1 MRLTDEFVEHAPVLV
16 EEVTRFLAQGP
27 GLYFDATVGGGGHAA
42 RLLEALPAEARLL
55 AFDRDPAALARARA
69 RLAPFG
75 ERVLLMHRPF
85 DQLGEVLSSE
95 RLGSLAG
102 ALFDLGLSSLQLGD
116 ADRGFSFSREGSL
129 DLRFDPT
136 TGAPAHRL
144 LATADAETLGG
155 WFAKYGELPQSHRLA
170 RSIVEYRRSGP
181 IEDTAQLRKAVAAV
195 WGETPHPRRMAQL
208 FQALRI
214 VVNDELAR
222 VERGLAAATDAL
234 RPGGTLA
241 VISYHSLEDRI
252 VKRALVGAL
261 PGRREAQLGAVR
273 RGPLEPLARR
283 AIVPTPAEIALNPR
297 ARSAKLRVARR
308 IAA

>member
-1 MRLTDEFVEHAPVLV
+1 
-16 EEVTRFLAQGP
+16 
-27 GLYFDATVGGGGHAA
+27 
-42 RLLEALPAEARLL
+42 LLDALPAEARLL
-55 AFDRDPAALARARA
+55 AFDRDPGALERARV

-85 DQLGEVLSSE
+85 DQLGEVLSAE

-144 LATADAETLGG
+144 LATADAATLAR
-155 WFAKYGELPQSHRLA
+155 WFAEFGELPQSHRLA
-170 RSIVEYRRSGP
+170 RSIIEYRATHP
-181 IEDTAQLRKAVAAV
+181 IEETSQLLRAVASV
-195 WGETPHPRRMAQL
+195 WGPTPHPRRMAQL

-214 VVNDELAR
+214 AVNDELER
-222 VERGLAAATDAL
+222 VERGLAVATAAL
-234 RPGGTLA
+234 RPGGVLA

-252 VKRALVGAL
+252 VKRVLVGA
-261 PGRREAQLGAVR
+261 PPARREARLGVVR
-273 RGPLEPLARR
+273 QGPLEPIVRR
-283 AIVPTPAEIALNPR
+283 AIVPTPAEVALNPR
-297 ARSAKLRVARR
+297 ARSARLRVARR

>member
-144 LATADAETLGG
+144 LATADAEALGG
-155 WFAKYGELPQSHRLA
+155 WFAK
-170 RSIVEYRRSGP
+170 
-181 IEDTAQLRKAVAAV
+181 
-195 WGETPHPRRMAQL
+195 
-208 FQALRI
+208 
-214 VVNDELAR
+214 
-222 VERGLAAATDAL
+222 
-234 RPGGTLA
+234 
-241 VISYHSLEDRI
+241 
-252 VKRALVGAL
+252 
-261 PGRREAQLGAVR
+261 
-273 RGPLEPLARR
+273 
-283 AIVPTPAEIALNPR
+283 
-297 ARSAKLRVARR
+297 
-308 IAA
+308 